1 MSNRDWYRVPPQ
13 EAVEAIG
20 SHLEKGLTSEEAA
33 TRLREHGPNELV
45 GRKPPG
51 FWQLILKQLNNY
63 LIWILLVAMVVSAAL
78 GEWVDAVVI
87 TLIVVINAVLGVI
100 QESKA
105 EKALEALQKM
115 AAPLA
120 KVIRDGVYSEVP
132 GRELVPGDIVSLEAG
147 NYVPADLRLIE
158 SVNLRI
164 EEAALT
170 GESLPVEKRA
180 ETVFSD
186 EVALGNR
193 ENTAYMS
200 TVVTYGR
207 GTGVVVSTGM
217 NTEIGLIAEMLR
229 SYDEGETPLQKKLA
243 GLGKFLGTAVLI
255 ICAVVFVAGLLRGE
269 EILSMFLT
277 AVSLAVAAIPEGLPA
292 IVTIVLALGMQ
303 RMVSRHAIMKRL
315 HAVETLG
322 STTVICSDKTGTLT
336 QNKMMVTRLYTPGRQ
351 MEVTGEG
358 YNPYGSF
365 VINREKINPGNYPDV
380 LTLLQCGVLCNDAK
394 LEQSGEGPGKGEQWR
409 IIGDPTEGAL
419 IAAGAKAGLSRPE
432 INAQYRRMAEIP
444 FDSERKR
451 MTTLHARPDN
461 PGYYAFV
468 KGAPDIMLSL
478 CDKVL
483 ENSRVRPMTENDRAD
498 ILAANG
504 AMANKALRVLG
515 FAYREYG
522 ELPGDIAAESIEKE
536 LTFIGLMGMID
547 PARPEA
553 VGAVKKCRQA
563 GIRPVMITGDYRE
576 TAVAIA
582 RELGLL
588 RSDQG
593 VRDGAQLERMTEAE
607 LREAVLAADV
617 YARVSPEHKVRIVE
631 ALRSH
636 GHIAAMTGDGVNDA
650 PALKRADIGIAM
662 GITGTDVAKET
673 ADMVLTDDN
682 FASIVSAVEEG
693 RIIYANIRKFIY
705 YLLSC
710 NIGEVLIIFLS
721 IIAGLPIPL
730 VPVQLL
736 WTNLLTDA
744 FPALALGME
753 KGEADVMDKP
763 PRNPEAPIIDRK
775 AGLDIA
781 LQSGVIAAATL
792 GAYLYGLRLYG
803 QAGAG
808 LATARTM
815 AFFTLTTAELLRAY
829 ANRSERYTALQ
840 LGIFSNRYLNAGV
853 GVSFLLIAASYI
865 FSPLRQA
872 LRLAVLDFEILEVII
887 AFGILPYLATEVRKL
902 FRRRR

>member
-1 MSNRDWYRVPPQ
+1 MSKKDWYQIPPR

-20 SHLEKGLTSEEAA
+20 SHLEKGLSKEEAA
-33 TRLREHGPNELV
+33 RRLAESGPNELV
-45 GRKPPG
+45 GRAPPS
-51 FWQLILKQLNNY
+51 FWRLILKQLNDY
-63 LIWILLVAMVVSAAL
+63 LVWVLLAATLVSAGL
-78 GEWVDAVVI
+78 GEWVDAAVI
-87 TLIVVINAVLGVI
+87 ILIVSINAVLGVV
-100 QESKA
+100 QETKA

-120 KVIRDGVYSEVP
+120 RVIRGGEFGAIP
-132 GRELVPGDIVSLEAG
+132 GRELVPGDIVLLEAG
-147 NYVPADLRLIE
+147 DYVPADLRLLE

-164 EEAALT
+164 GEAALT
-170 GESLPVEKRA
+170 GESVPAEKRA
-180 ETVFSD
+180 ETVFSGT
-186 EVALGNR
+186 VPLGNR
-193 ENTAYMS
+193 ENTAYMN

-207 GTGVVVSTGM
+207 GTGVVISTGM

-243 GLGKFLGTAVLI
+243 GLGRFLGAAVLV
-255 ICAVVFVAGLLRGE
+255 ICLIVFIAGLARGE
-269 EILSMFLT
+269 EKMGMFLT

-336 QNKMMVTRLYTPGRQ
+336 QNKMMVTRLFTFGR
-351 MEVTGEG
+351 ELAVSGEG
-358 YNPYGSF
+358 YNPQGSF
-365 VINREKINPGNYPDV
+365 TVSRERINPANYPDV
-380 LTLLQCGVLCNDAK
+380 LSLLQCGVLCNDAR

-409 IIGDPTEGAL
+409 IVGDPTEGAL
-419 IAAGAKAGLSRPE
+419 ITAGAKAGMNRAES
-432 INAQYRRMAEIP
+432 NAQYPRRAEIP

-451 MTTLHARPDN
+451 MATLHARPDN
-461 PGYYAFV
+461 PGYYVFV

-478 CDKVL
+478 CTNGL
-483 ENSRVRPMTENDRAD
+483 ENGKVRLLTEEDRAAV
-498 ILAANG
+498 LAANG
-504 AMANKALRVLG
+504 AMANRALRVLG
-515 FAYREYG
+515 FAYREMT
-522 ELPGDIAAESIEKE
+522 ELPEKITPETVERE

-553 VGAVKKCRQA
+553 AGAVKKCRQA

-582 RELGLL
+582 KELGLL
-588 RSDQG
+588 RPEQG
-593 VRDGAQLERMTEAE
+593 VLDGEQIEKMSDGE
-607 LREAVLAADV
+607 LREAVRDTDV

-631 ALRSH
+631 AIKAH

-710 NIGEVLIIFLS
+710 NIGEVLIIFLA
-721 IIAGLPIPL
+721 IVANLPVPL

-763 PRNPEAPIIDRK
+763 PRQPAAPVIDRT
-775 AGLDIA
+775 AARDIT
-781 LQSGVIAAATL
+781 LQSIVIAGATL
-792 GAYLYGLRLYG
+792 GAYLYGLRWYG
-803 QAGAG
+803 QTGAG
-808 LATARTM
+808 LAAARTM

-840 LGIFSNRYLNAGV
+840 MGIFGNRYLNAGV
-853 GVSFLLIAASYI
+853 GLSFLLIAASYI
-865 FSPLRQA
+865 FSPLRLA
-872 LRLAVLDFEILEVII
+872 LRLTALDLANLEVII
-887 AFGILPYLATEVRKL
+887 AFGFLPFVITELRKL
-902 FRRRR
+902 LSRGG